1 MVGDGRVCAPISAL
15 PCLSCLGPAA
25 EAKIGRRAQMQIS
38 HHGDPCLRWYAGH
51 LYTNQKMCYLMEGSP
66 NSRPTSTVIWPKA
79 SSKDSNLCPGN
90 MPKKCARLFYLPA
103 RAILAFAS
111 LCMAQ
116 MFCWLRPGFE
126 PLYWNCIKNHNPVL
140 LLGELT
146 SLSLLCFVFSNL
158 NRTAWYWCLSLLSK
172 GFQKELPVCNESP
185 KLQQFDFSNRCLW
198 LLDEM
203 DLILWK
209 PSLCEALIHLWW
221 SVFQYILIK

>member
-1 MVGDGRVCAPISAL
+1 MHVSVDVLDVFTRTR
-15 PCLSCLGPAA
+15 
-25 EAKIGRRAQMQIS
+25 KR
-38 HHGDPCLRWYAGH
+38 
-51 LYTNQKMCYLMEGSP
+51 
-66 NSRPTSTVIWPKA
+66 VIWWRALLIPDQPPLSFDQK
-79 SSKDSNLCPGN
+79 PQ
-90 MPKKCARLFYLPA
+90 ARNQTYALGMCQKSVQGYFICQQ

-111 LCMAQ
+111 LCTAQ

-140 LLGELT
+140 LLWEL
-146 SLSLLCFVFSNL
+146 SYLSLLCFVFSNL
-158 NRTAWYWCLSLLSK
+158 NGADWHCFLLSK

-209 PSLCEALIHLWW
+209 PSLCKALIHLWW